1 LQVIINGKFDELSK
15 DFQDQGI
22 ELDFGRGKLNLPEPS
37 ERLIENA
44 TIKAQA
50 AIQQLPEYDYALRR

>member
-1 LQVIINGKFDELSK
+1 MQAIINGKFDELYQ
-15 DFQDQGI
+15 DFFNENI

-44 TIKAQA
+44 AIKAQA
-50 AIQQLPEYDYALRR
+50 AIEQMPEYEYALR